1 MMNAPIRR
9 LKQPYRSAGSAFGRR
24 PFYPARR
31 RRADPARRL
40 LAMVLICAAIAAG
53 LYAGPYLSDHLSRVV
68 RQLPYADTLAGWF
81 PASRT
86 EGSPTIFRPS
96 EGRVIAAR
104 TMPICGDGYR
114 ADCVVD
120 GDTIW
125 IDHEKIR
132 LETIDA
138 PEVHGRCSY
147 ETGLAAKT
155 TRRLQALLSGQ
166 RMTIARGGH
175 DIYGRTLARISTDRG
190 EVGGILASEGLA
202 RRWTGHREPWC

>member
-1 MMNAPIRR
+1 MM
-9 LKQPYRSAGSAFGRR
+9 
-24 PFYPARR
+24 
-31 RRADPARRL
+31 
-40 LAMVLICAAIAAG
+40 LICGAVAVGFYAA
-53 LYAGPYLSDHLSRVV
+53 PYLSNHLSRMVQ
-68 RQLPYADTLAGWF
+68 QLPYADTLAGWMR
-81 PASRT
+81 ASRT
-86 EGSPTIFRPS
+86 EGSPSVLRPS
-96 EGRVIAAR
+96 EGTAVAAR
-104 TMPICGDGYR
+104 AMPICVDGYR

-125 IDHEKIR
+125 VDHEKIR

-147 ETGLAAKT
+147 ETGLAAKA

-166 RMTIARGGH
+166 RMTIARSGH
-175 DIYGRTLARISTDRG
+175 DIYGRTLARVSIDRG